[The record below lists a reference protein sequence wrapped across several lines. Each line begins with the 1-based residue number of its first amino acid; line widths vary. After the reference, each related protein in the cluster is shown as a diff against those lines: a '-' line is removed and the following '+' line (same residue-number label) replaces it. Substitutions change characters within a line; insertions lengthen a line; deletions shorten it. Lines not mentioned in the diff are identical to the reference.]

1 MVKFWII
8 GKGEIWRC
16 LERVQRPGPWN
27 YLNGAQRG
35 VKKVGE
41 KNEGGR
47 EEEEAALN
55 CWYNKR

>member
-1 MVKFWII
+1 M
-8 GKGEIWRC
+8 
-16 LERVQRPGPWN
+16 
-27 YLNGAQRG
+27 GAERG

-55 CWYNKR
+55 CWYNKRLRQDQAWGRGQVTVGCNYDP